1 MPGVDERE
9 APPPASQCAVRDADK
24 AVPAAGVTRRRASF
38 EPTASRSVAVDDAV
52 YRKVLMMVSDLHRR
66 GYQRLRIA
74 PGLSPGGEHWR
85 CSITPITNISNKH
98 GARLVDWE
106 HLSAHYTSGAGAK
119 YFDWSYAANLD
130 PAKLA
135 LRFIE
140 EFPLIVE
147 AGRGSDWGYAGWYQE
162 MLGLTHPDYL
172 PIAYRDEGCPKDR
185 LLAIGNKGEIIDIPL
200 PPPGDCVEPPAEL

>member
-1 MPGVDERE
+1 
-9 APPPASQCAVRDADK
+9 
-24 AVPAAGVTRRRASF
+24 
-38 EPTASRSVAVDDAV
+38 VAVHDIV
-52 YRKVLMMVSDLHRR
+52 YRKVLLMVSELHRR
-66 GYQRLRIA
+66 GHQRLRIA
-74 PGLSPGGEHWR
+74 PGLSPDGGEHWR

-106 HLSAHYTSGAGAK
+106 HLAAHYTSGAGAK

-140 EFPLIVE
+140 EFPLIAE
-147 AGRGSDWGYAGWYQE
+147 AGRGSDWAYSGWYQE
-162 MLGLTHPDYL
+162 MLGLTHPDLL

-185 LLAIGNKGEIIDIPL
+185 LLTVGGSRSGVVIPL
-200 PPPGDCVEPPAEL
+200 PPPGECAEPIVEA